1 MPEVISARDNPGTLR
16 EFETVIILR
25 PDTLQ
30 EGVLELNN
38 KIKTLIDEDEGRM
51 LLVEN
56 WGKRRLAYEIQKQ
69 LKGIYMYYQF
79 LGHSQ
84 LIKELERNFRLS
96 ESVIRYFTTRVDE
109 NVDPG
114 ARPDAIS
121 DEEFLAAS
129 ATRPDEEELAT
140 GYVVTGSGE
149 KIPVSKM
156 GYEKK
161 DDSKP
166 AAKTA
171 TDEAATEKTDTSEAK
186 PETPKAEAKDEAPK
200 AEAAKDEA
208 PKAEAKPEAPKAEAE
223 PEAPKAEAEDEAP
236 KAEAKPEAPKAEA
249 KPEAPKAE
257 AKPEAP
263 KAEAKDEAPKA
274 PDTSDDKEE
283 A

>member
-30 EGVLELNN
+30 EGVLELNK
-38 KIKTLIDEDEGRM
+38 KIKSLIDEDEGRM

-56 WGKRRLAYEIQKQ
+56 WGKRRLAYEINKQ

-84 LIKELERNFRLS
+84 LVKELERNFRLS

-109 NVDPG
+109 NVTPE

-149 KIPVSKM
+149 KIPVSRM
-156 GYEKK
+156 GYEKRGE
-161 DDSKP
+161 DSKP
-166 AAKTA
+166 AATAAA
-171 TDEAATEKTDTSEAK
+171 TDGKADTAETKDGAEAKAETPATES
-186 PETPKAEAKDEAPK
+186 KDEAPK
-200 AEAAKDEA
+200 AETKDEA
-208 PKAEAKPEAPKAEAE
+208 P
-223 PEAPKAEAEDEAP
+223 
-236 KAEAKPEAPKAEA
+236 
-249 KPEAPKAE
+249 
-257 AKPEAP
+257 
-263 KAEAKDEAPKA
+263 A
-274 PDTSDDKEE
+274 PDKSDDKEE

>member
-30 EGVLELNN
+30 DGVLELNN
-38 KIKTLIDEDEGRM
+38 KIKTLIDEDEGRV

-96 ESVIRYFTTRVDE
+96 EAVIRYFTTRVDE
-109 NVDPG
+109 NVDPD
-114 ARPDAIS
+114 ARPAAIT

-149 KIPVSKM
+149 KIPVSRV
-156 GYEKK
+156 GYDKK

-166 AAKTA
+166 ASATA
-171 TDEAATEKTDTSEAK
+171 TSDTAAEKTDTAEAK
-186 PETPKAEAKDEAPK
+186 DEAPKAEAKGEAPKTEAKDEAPKAEAKDEAPK
-200 AEAAKDEA
+200 AEAKD
-208 PKAEAKPEAPKAEAE
+208 
-223 PEAPKAEAEDEAP
+223 
-236 KAEAKPEAPKAEA
+236 
-249 KPEAPKAE
+249 
-257 AKPEAP
+257 EAP

-274 PDTSDDKEE
+274 EAKDEAPAPDTSDDKEE